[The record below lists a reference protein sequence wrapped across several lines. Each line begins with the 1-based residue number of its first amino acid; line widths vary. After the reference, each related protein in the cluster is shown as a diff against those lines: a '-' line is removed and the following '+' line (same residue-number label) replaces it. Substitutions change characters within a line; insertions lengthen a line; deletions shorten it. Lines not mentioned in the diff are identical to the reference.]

1 MTYANIEITFLKF
14 VEFLCFLSFVGT
26 WNTKVQKSKEM
37 RGTNPGNPLLSS
49 IVWGTIMPFDWSV
62 EVATGS
68 VLFLSRI
75 QLRVSAFVYLL
86 VLSALNDPSVRSFI
100 FEAMKF

>member
-1 MTYANIEITFLKF
+1 MTYANIEITFFKF
-14 VEFLCFLSFVGT
+14 VEFLWFLSFVGT

-49 IVWGTIMPFDWSV
+49 IALGTIMPFDWSV
-62 EVATGS
+62 EVSAGS

-86 VLSALNDPSVRSFI
+86 VLSALNDPFAKSFV
-100 FEAMKF
+100 FEAMKY